1 MSIAPRKRKEH
12 DRLARRVELLNL
24 EMIPCSF
31 CKKYNMKYIAAPES
45 SRCSEYVRRGR
56 KCDMEGIPIGDW
68 DSLECKEECLCIEKE
83 ITFQAVQAG
92 LACIQRLEKQQQFLK
107 KKGADMLKQGLQT
120 LDKLDKVEAREKE
133 EKEVQEHAAVNS
145 AAPAD
150 PSWLEPLSDEQLNQL
165 LLDFPEGTAEL
176 QPLY

>member
-1 MSIAPRKRKEH
+1 MPIASCKHKEH

-31 CKKYNMKYIAAPES
+31 CEKYSMKCLAAPES
-45 SRCSEYVRRGR
+45 SCCSECVRRGR
-56 KCDMEGIPIGDW
+56 KCDIEGIPVGDW
-68 DSLECKEECLCIEKE
+68 DSLEREEERLRIEKE

-107 KKGADMLKQGLQT
+107 RKGADMLRQGLQT
-120 LDKLDKVEAREKE
+120 IDELEEVEAKEKE
-133 EKEVQEHAAVNS
+133 EKEAQERAAISS
-145 AAPAD
+145 ATLAG
-150 PSWLEPLSDEQLNQL
+150 PSWLEPLSEEQLNQL

-176 QPLY
+176 QPSY